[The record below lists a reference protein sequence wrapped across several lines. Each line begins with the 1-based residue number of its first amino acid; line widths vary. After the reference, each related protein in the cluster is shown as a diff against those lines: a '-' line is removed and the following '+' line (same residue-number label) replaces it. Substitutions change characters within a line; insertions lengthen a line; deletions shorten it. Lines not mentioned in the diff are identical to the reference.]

1 MVLML
6 IAVNCARGDCD
17 LLTVELSYGLS
28 LLIGGAVVG
37 IVIGAFTV
45 WWIRRVNH
53 NSILTINLT
62 IVSAYVT
69 YFVAESVDLGF
80 QKNGL
85 VAVIT
90 LGLFMSA
97 FSKIRIRT
105 ECEHP
110 LNIFW

>member
-17 LLTVELSYGLS
+17 LLTVELSYGIS
-28 LLIGGAVVG
+28 LLLGGTFVG
-37 IVIGAFTV
+37 VLFGLFTV

-69 YFVAESVDLGF
+69 YFVAENVDLGF
-80 QKNGL
+80 TKNGL
-85 VAVIT
+85 VAVIS

-105 ECEHP
+105 EVEHP
-110 LNIFW
+110 L